1 MTVEAA
7 LPAQGQSGSVALETG
22 RQTSR
27 RHSFEDIGLIL
38 AILVILLLV
47 TLAVGVTPPG
57 A

>member
-27 RHSFEDIGLIL
+27 RHSFEDIGLLL